1 MSDDAAKHD
10 QADDQKTRQY
20 PVKATMALFLTFAP
34 GQFVYTALNLYMLT

>member
-10 QADDQKTRQY
+10 QADDQKTHQGL
-20 PVKATMALFLTFAP
+20 VKATIAPFLTFAP